1 MKTLKEYITNGKKE
15 EVYDYYKIIISKPKS
30 YEQVTRSEMYD
41 AIVALYKEDPEEILK
56 LCMLEEIEILKMLLK
71 GNTCINNGGY
81 IEYIMY
87 KNLRNHLL
95 ILDDEE
101 TDMQYIPI
109 DIVNYVKM
117 ALNLYNEEV
126 YSLKDVTDSVLV
138 GLIRIHNSIK
148 LIDLVTILPL
158 YYVNMTMKTLKDYI
172 TNNPKLKDKIKII
185 RYQKEEYVISLEY
198 YFYKDIIK
206 LQSKNYKYKEY
217 TLESVISIG
226 KYKMNLFKEE
236 LFKFLS
242 FLEMHLHPKY
252 IISVIEEIVIY
263 CGFDMNSETTLKS
276 IADNIDELYKE
287 IASVTN
293 YFPIWIYNGNDQ
305 DSLKENIILP
315 DKNDPCICGSG
326 KKFKN
331 CCRKFYK

>member
-1 MKTLKEYITNGKKE
+1 MKTLKEYIKNSKKE
-15 EVYDYYKIIISKPKS
+15 EIYDYYKIIVSKPKI
-30 YEQVTRSEMYD
+30 YEQVTRNEMYE
-41 AIVALYKEDPEEILK
+41 AIIALYKEDPEEILK
-56 LCMLEEIEILKMLLK
+56 LCMLEEIEILRMLLK
-71 GNTCINNGGY
+71 ENNHINNGGY

-87 KNLRNHLL
+87 KNLRSHLL

-101 TDMQYIPI
+101 TDMQYIPSDLI
-109 DIVNYVKM
+109 NYIKM

-126 YSLKDVTDSVLV
+126 YSLKDVTDSVLI
-138 GLIRIHNSIK
+138 GLIRIHNTIK
-148 LIDLVTILPL
+148 LIDLVTILPI
-158 YYVNMTMKTLKDYI
+158 YYVNMTMKTLKEYI
-172 TNNPKLKDKIKII
+172 NHNPKLKDKIKII

-198 YFYKDIIK
+198 YYYKDIIK
-206 LQSKNYKYKEY
+206 LQNKNFKYKSY

-226 KYKMNLFKEE
+226 KYGMNLFKEE

-252 IISVIEEIVIY
+252 ILSVIEEIVIY

-287 IASVTN
+287 ITSVTN